1 MSKLGNIE
9 ESLDTS
15 DVSVAAFNGLF
26 SVLILF
32 DLFEMPDSVKQ
43 SHGLIYLFSGFVKTP
58 ILFSA
63 RYSIPSICDS
73 LPSELVHTR

>member
-15 DVSVAAFNGLF
+15 DVSVAALNGLF

-43 SHGLIYLFSGFVKTP
+43 SHCLFVKTP
-58 ILFSA
+58 ILFSV
-63 RYSIPSICDS
+63 RYSIPSICDF